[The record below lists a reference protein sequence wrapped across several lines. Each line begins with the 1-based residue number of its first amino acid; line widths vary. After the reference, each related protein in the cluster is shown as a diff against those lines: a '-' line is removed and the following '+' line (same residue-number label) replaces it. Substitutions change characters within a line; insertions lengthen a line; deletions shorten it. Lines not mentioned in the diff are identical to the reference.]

1 MTNNSCNAGAGAQR
15 TVSTSDPSA
24 AIRQSPA
31 PQRIYRPFNVVRR
44 VQVPSTNRL
53 RAVINPNPQCSNQAI
68 IQRGFTL
75 LEIMVVVLLIGVSV
89 TVIVVNLERDI
100 DQVAE
105 QEARRFAT
113 LVEHLRDESILTGR
127 LHGIEIDEPERRYQF
142 LRFDKEWMP
151 VEQDDSFR
159 PRVIPD
165 YLDVQLNA
173 GQEQDGNTL
182 VVVDALGEIQPFF
195 VTIIGRDFEYVVNL
209 NSRQNV
215 EVERKAREA
224 G

>member
-1 MTNNSCNAGAGAQR
+1 
-15 TVSTSDPSA
+15 
-24 AIRQSPA
+24 
-31 PQRIYRPFNVVRR
+31 
-44 VQVPSTNRL
+44 
-53 RAVINPNPQCSNQAI
+53 
-68 IQRGFTL
+68 
-75 LEIMVVVLLIGVSV
+75 MVVVLLIGVSV

-142 LRFDKEWMP
+142 LRFDKEWLP

-195 VTIIGRDFEYVVNL
+195 VTIIGRDFEYVVNV